1 MLVLVELEVVEVLV
15 VVVDVVL
22 VVVVVVDVE
31 LVVVVVVDVVLVV
44 VVVVDVVLVVVVVVD
59 VLVLVLVV
67 LLVVDVE
74 VVAGPVNWKL
84 CGVASI
90 RSSPSIPPALPIG
103 AMFGGV
109 PPTLTSRNTSPGPT

>member
-22 VVVVVVDVE
+22 VVVVVVD
-31 LVVVVVVDVVLVV
+31 
-44 VVVVDVVLVVVVVVD
+44 
-59 VLVLVLVV
+59 VLVLVV

-90 RSSPSIPPALPIG
+90 RSSPRIPAALPIG

-109 PPTLTSRNTSPGPT
+109 PTTLTSRNTSPGPT

>member
-22 VVVVVVDVE
+22 VVVVVVDV
-31 LVVVVVVDVVLVV
+31 VLVV
-44 VVVVDVVLVVVVVVD
+44 LVVVD

-67 LLVVDVE
+67 LLVVDVV

-90 RSSPSIPPALPIG
+90 RSSPSIPAARPIG

-109 PPTLTSRNTSPGPT
+109 PTTLTSRNTSPGPT

>member
-1 MLVLVELEVVEVLV
+1 VELVVLVLVELEVVEVLV

-31 LVVVVVVDVVLVV
+31 LVVVVVVDVVLV
-44 VVVVDVVLVVVVVVD
+44 
-59 VLVLVLVV
+59 LVLVV
-67 LLVVDVE
+67 LLVVDVV

-90 RSSPSIPPALPIG
+90 RSSPSIPAALPI
-103 AMFGGV
+103 ATMFGGV